1 MSQPFD
7 LSQFPD
13 LPSQVMKAFAAQS
26 AALDAARFEASVER
40 AARLHE
46 QAVGVEKDAFITELT
61 ALVEKLEGQ
70 VGQYRH
76 AKFGPKSEKLDPA
89 QLELALEDLE
99 AAIAET
105 QEQIAAVEEK
115 IAASETDPEKKAPR
129 KKRKARALP
138 EHLTRVERVIEPD
151 SIVCP
156 CGCGDMVRIG
166 EDRVD
171 RLDYIPARYQ
181 VIVTIRPKY
190 ACPKGRT
197 GVVQAKAP
205 AHLLESSW
213 PTEALL
219 AQIAVS
225 KYSEHMPLNRQAVVM
240 ARLGVPI
247 DRSVLAD
254 WMGRTGALIAPVVDH
269 MAVALKQG
277 STRLYVDE
285 TTAPVLDP
293 GRGKTKTGYLW
304 AVLRDDR
311 GWGGTAPPGVVFHY
325 RPGRKG
331 EYADEIL
338 ADFNGTIQVDAY
350 GAYTHLATPKRTGGD
365 PLRLAFCWAH
375 GRRKLIKAKPK
386 KGSPIVDEAL
396 VRIAALYKVED
407 AIRGSAPDHRRAV
420 RQQVSRPLVDQ
431 FFAWLAAQAARVS
444 RKSELGEAMAYMLRR
459 EEGFR
464 LFLEDGRVDID
475 SNLVENAIRSPAMNR
490 RNALFAGH
498 DEGGRSWARFAS
510 LIGSCKMNGVEPHA
524 YLRDLFTKLAH
535 GHLDKDIDTLM
546 PWACAAATIPSKSA
560 HPGVPSEL
568 IPSAHEGKERQP
580 RAPKPARKRNPNG
593 ARTALTVYPCASSVL
608 YGSGM
613 AKAASPRKNRIR

>member
-13 LPSQVMKAFAAQS
+13 LPPEVMKAFAAQS
-26 AALDAARFEASVER
+26 AALEAARFEAAVER

-46 QAVGVEKDAFITELT
+46 QAVGGEKDAFITELT

-70 VGQYRH
+70 IGQYRH

-99 AAIAET
+99 TAIAET
-105 QEQIAAVEEK
+105 QAQIAAVEDK
-115 IAASETDPEKKAPR
+115 IVASSADHGKAAPRAPR
-129 KKRKARALP
+129 KARTLP
-138 EHLTRVERVIEPD
+138 EHLPRIERVIEPD
-151 SIVCP
+151 SIVCR

-166 EDRVD
+166 EDRAD

-197 GVVQAKAP
+197 GVVQSKAP
-205 AHLLESSW
+205 AHLLEGSW

-225 KYSEHMPLNRQAVVM
+225 KHSEHMPLNRQAVVM

-269 MAVALKQG
+269 MAVVLKQG

-331 EYADEIL
+331 EYADDIL
-338 ADFNGTIQVDAY
+338 TGFNGTIQVDAY

-396 VRIAALYKVED
+396 VRIAALYKIED
-407 AIRGSAPDHRRAV
+407 AVRGTDPGRRRAI
-420 RQQVSRPLVDQ
+420 RQELSRPLVDQ

-464 LFLEDGRVDID
+464 LFLEDGQVDID

-498 DEGGRSWARFAS
+498 DEGGRNWARFAS
-510 LIGSCKMNGVEPHA
+510 LIGSCKMNGVEPYA
-524 YLRDLFTKLAH
+524 YLRDLFTKLAN
-535 GHLDKDIDTLM
+535 GHLNTNINDLM
-546 PWACAAATIPSKSA
+546 PWAYAAA
-560 HPGVPSEL
+560 
-568 IPSAHEGKERQP
+568 
-580 RAPKPARKRNPNG
+580 APH
-593 ARTALTVYPCASSVL
+593 SQ
-608 YGSGM
+608 
-613 AKAASPRKNRIR
+613 

>member
-1 MSQPFD
+1 MRMSQPFD

-13 LPSQVMKAFAAQS
+13 LPPEVVKAFAAQQK
-26 AALDAARFEASVER
+26 ALEHARFEASVER
-40 AARLHE
+40 AARQHE
-46 QAVGVEKDAFITELT
+46 QAVVAEKEAFIAELE
-61 ALVEKLEGQ
+61 ALIEKLEGQ
-70 VGQYRH
+70 VQDYRRT
-76 AKFGPKSEKLDPA
+76 KFGPKSEKLDPA

-99 AAIAET
+99 TAIAKT
-105 QEQIAAVEEK
+105 QAQIAAVEDR
-115 IAASETDPEKKAPR
+115 IAASEPDPDKRKPRAP
-129 KKRKARALP
+129 RKARALP
-138 EHLTRVERVIEPD
+138 ESLPRVERVVEPD

-166 EDRVD
+166 EDRTE

-181 VIVTIRPKY
+181 VIVTVRPRY

-205 AHLLESSW
+205 AHLLEGSW

-219 AQIAVS
+219 AQVAVS
-225 KYSEHMPLNRQAVVM
+225 KHSEYMPLNRQSVVM
-240 ARLGVPI
+240 ARHGVPI

-254 WMGRTGALIAPVVDH
+254 WMGRTGAAIAPVVDH
-269 MAVALKQG
+269 MAEQLLSD

-293 GRGKTKTGYLW
+293 GRGKTKTSYLW

-311 GWGGTAPPGVVFHY
+311 GWNGTAPPGVVFHY

-331 EYADEIL
+331 EYAAEIL
-338 ADFNGTIQVDAY
+338 KGFNGTIQVDAY

-396 VRIAALYKVED
+396 LRIAALYKVEN
-407 AIRGSAPDHRRAV
+407 AIRGSDPDHRHAV
-420 RQQVSRPLVDQ
+420 RQEMSRPLVDE
-431 FFAWLAAQAARVS
+431 FFTWLKAQAARVS
-444 RKSELGEAMAYMLRR
+444 RKSDLGEAMAYMLKRQD
-459 EEGFR
+459 GFR
-464 LFLEDGRVDID
+464 LFLDDGRVDID

-498 DEGGRSWARFAS
+498 DEGALYYTSTYASVISW
-510 LIGSCKMNGVEPHA
+510 
-524 YLRDLFTKLAH
+524 LFEVDRQA
-535 GHLDKDIDTLM
+535 
-546 PWACAAATIPSKSA
+546 
-560 HPGVPSEL
+560 PGVFRGVHRL
-568 IPSAHEGKERQP
+568 LFERCLSQQ
-580 RAPKPARKRNPNG
+580 RVA
-593 ARTALTVYPCASSVL
+593 
-608 YGSGM
+608 
-613 AKAASPRKNRIR
+613 

>member
-13 LPSQVMKAFAAQS
+13 LPPEVVKAFAAVQ
-26 AALDAARFEASVER
+26 FELSVER
-40 AARLHE
+40 AARQHE
-46 QAVGVEKDAFITELT
+46 QAVVAEKEAFIIGLK
-61 ALVEKLEGQ
+61 ALIEKLEGQ
-70 VGQYRH
+70 VQDYRRT
-76 AKFGPKSEKLDPA
+76 KFGPKSEKLDPA

-99 AAIAET
+99 TAIAET
-105 QEQIAAVEEK
+105 QAQIADVEDR
-115 IAASETDPEKKAPR
+115 IAASEADPDKRKPRAP
-129 KKRKARALP
+129 RKARALP
-138 EHLTRVERVIEPD
+138 ESLPRVERLVEPD

-166 EDRVD
+166 EDRTE

-181 VIVTIRPKY
+181 VVVTVRPRY
-190 ACPKGRT
+190 ACPKGRA

-205 AHLLESSW
+205 AHLLEGSW

-225 KYSEHMPLNRQAVVM
+225 KHSEHMPLNRQAVVM
-240 ARLGVPI
+240 ARHGVPI

-254 WMGRTGALIAPVVDH
+254 WMGRTGAAIAPVVDH
-269 MAVALKQG
+269 MAQRLMVQ

-331 EYADEIL
+331 EYAAEIL
-338 ADFNGTIQVDAY
+338 DGFNGTIQVDAY

-396 VRIAALYKVED
+396 LRIAALYKIED
-407 AIRGSAPDHRRAV
+407 AIRGTGPDHRRSV
-420 RQQVSRPLVDQ
+420 RQELSRPLVDE
-431 FFAWLAAQAARVS
+431 FFAWLKAQAARVS
-444 RKSELGEAMAYMLRR
+444 RKSDLGEAMAYMLKRQS
-459 EEGFR
+459 GFR

-498 DEGGRSWARFAS
+498 DDGGRNWARFAS
-510 LIGSCKMNGVEPHA
+510 LIGSCKMNGVEPYA
-524 YLRDLFTKLAH
+524 YLHDLFTKLAS
-535 GHLDKDIDTLM
+535 GHLARDIDALM
-546 PWACAAATIPSKSA
+546 PWTYAQQVD
-560 HPGVPSEL
+560 GV
-568 IPSAHEGKERQP
+568 
-580 RAPKPARKRNPNG
+580 
-593 ARTALTVYPCASSVL
+593 
-608 YGSGM
+608 
-613 AKAASPRKNRIR
+613 

>member
-1 MSQPFD
+1 MSPNLD

-13 LPSQVMKAFAAQS
+13 LPPEVVKAFADQQ
-26 AALDAARFEASVER
+26 AALEAARSEALAER
-40 AARLHE
+40 AARQHE
-46 QAVGVEKDAFITELT
+46 QAVVAEKDAFITELKV
-61 ALVEKLEGQ
+61 LIEKLESQ
-70 VGQYRH
+70 VQDYRRT
-76 AKFGPKSEKLDPA
+76 KFGPKSEKLDTA

-99 AAIAET
+99 TAIAET
-105 QEQIAAVEEK
+105 QAQIAAVEAK
-115 IAASETDPEKKAPR
+115 IAARATDAETAPARAPR
-129 KKRKARALP
+129 KSRALP
-138 EHLTRVERVIEPD
+138 DSLPRVERVIEPA
-151 SIVCP
+151 SITCP

-166 EDRVD
+166 EDRSE

-205 AHLLESSW
+205 AHLLEGSW

-225 KYSEHMPLNRQAVVM
+225 KHSEHMPLNRQAVVM
-240 ARLGVPI
+240 ARHGVPI

-269 MAVALKQG
+269 MAKRLMAD

-293 GRGKTKTGYLW
+293 GKGKTKTGYLW

-311 GWGGTAPPGVVFHY
+311 GWGGSAPPGVVFHY

-331 EYADEIL
+331 EYAAEIL
-338 ADFNGTIQVDAY
+338 VGFNGTIQVDAY
-350 GAYTHLATPKRTGGD
+350 GGYSHLATPRRTGGD

-375 GRRKLIKAKPK
+375 GRRKLIKAKPQ

-396 VRIAALYKVED
+396 LRIAALYKVED
-407 AIRGSAPDHRRAV
+407 AIRGHDPDHRRTI
-420 RQQVSRPLVDQ
+420 RQELSRPLIDE
-431 FFAWLAAQAARVS
+431 FFDWLKAQAARVS
-444 RKSELGEAMAYMLRR
+444 RKSDLGEAMLYMLKRQD
-459 EEGFR
+459 GFR
-464 LFLEDGRVDID
+464 LFLDDGHVDMD

-498 DEGGRSWARFAS
+498 DEGGRNWARFAT
-510 LIGSCKMNGVEPHA
+510 LIGTCKMNGVEPYA
-524 YLRDLFTKLAH
+524 YLRDLFTRLAQ
-535 GHLDKDIDTLM
+535 GHLDKDIDALM
-546 PWACAAATIPSKSA
+546 PWAK
-560 HPGVPSEL
+560 
-568 IPSAHEGKERQP
+568 
-580 RAPKPARKRNPNG
+580 
-593 ARTALTVYPCASSVL
+593 ASST
-608 YGSGM
+608 YPS
-613 AKAASPRKNRIR
+613 S

>member
-1 MSQPFD
+1 
-7 LSQFPD
+7 
-13 LPSQVMKAFAAQS
+13 MKAFAAQS
-26 AALDAARFEASVER
+26 AALEAARFEAAVER

-138 EHLTRVERVIEPD
+138 EHLPRVERVIEPD

-166 EDRVD
+166 EGRVD

-190 ACPKGRT
+190 ACPKGRA

-205 AHLLESSW
+205 AHLLEGSW

-254 WMGRTGALIAPVVDH
+254 WMGRTGALIAPVVDR
-269 MAVALKQG
+269 MAVLLKQG

-407 AIRGSAPDHRRAV
+407 SIRGSTPDQREAV
-420 RQQVSRPLVDQ
+420 RQELSHPLVDQ

-444 RKSELGEAMAYMLRR
+444 RKSELGAALAYMLRR
-459 EEGFR
+459 QDGFR
-464 LFLEDGRVDID
+464 LFLEDGHVDTD

-510 LIGSCKMNGVEPHA
+510 LIGSCKMNGVEPYA
-524 YLRDLFTKLAH
+524 YLRDLFTKLAN
-535 GHLDKDIDTLM
+535 GHLDKNIDDLM
-546 PWACAAATIPSKSA
+546 PWAYAVDAKPS
-560 HPGVPSEL
+560 H
-568 IPSAHEGKERQP
+568 
-580 RAPKPARKRNPNG
+580 
-593 ARTALTVYPCASSVL
+593 
-608 YGSGM
+608 
-613 AKAASPRKNRIR
+613 